1 MSPEKF
7 LTISEINMQ
16 LGSCMDSVINGN
28 VIFKVC
34 SDKYYKKYGTLSIA
48 DGLGSLDSIQLEF
61 DFDIVRQLNKK
72 AKYLFP
78 GSIVKAAFLKI
89 HKNKLQVTKN
99 SYLTL
104 LMPNQLPPQISA
116 IKMEAIPVETARKDV
131 QLKDLVELTESV
143 GISEE
148 IWLKVS
154 SKFSSNKNG
163 GNECF
168 IFKVCDNTERMV
180 LKVWRSTHAP
190 LIKNIQ
196 VGDYL
201 KFRNL
206 ALKFQEKKKEDG
218 GSEIFLE
225 HVPRHTL
232 FEKMQAE
239 EIATLAK
246 IPPKFALGDA
256 EFEGRIMA
264 LEGFEWTNICNVCPN
279 PTKTVKCKLH
289 AHGPET
295 DIRSYHF
302 LLIAYDGTATKKE
315 FFVRKEHVDS
325 FRNKEIMLDE
335 EMDDQELTT
344 AFEKL
349 LEKPVNIIY
358 NVSQKKNEFYVCQI
372 SIIDTIENQ
381 PSQQPTKES
390 KKKKKRAN
398 NSADGEA
405 AAAEEKNKKAK
416 YE

>member
-1 MSPEKF
+1 MSSEKF
-7 LTISEINMQ
+7 LTISEINSQ
-16 LGSCMDSVINGN
+16 VESCMDSVINGS

-34 SDKYYKKYGTLSIA
+34 SDKYYKKYSTISIC
-48 DGLGSLDSIQLEF
+48 DGLGTLDSIQLEF
-61 DFDIVRQLNKK
+61 DLDTVRELNKK
-72 AKYLFP
+72 AKFLFP
-78 GSIVKAAFLKI
+78 GAMVKACMLKI
-89 HKNKLQVTKN
+89 HKNKLQVTRN
-99 SYLTL
+99 TYLTL
-104 LMPNQLPPQISA
+104 LMSNQFPPHISPL
-116 IKMEAIPVETARKDV
+116 KMEAIPVETARKDV

-148 IWLKVS
+148 IWVKIT

-168 IFKVCDNTERMV
+168 IFKVADNTERMV
-180 LKVWRSTHAP
+180 LKVWSSTHAP

-218 GSEIFLE
+218 GNEIFLE
-225 HVPRHTL
+225 HVPRYTL

-256 EFEGRIMA
+256 EFEGSIIA
-264 LEGFEWTNICNVCPN
+264 LEGFEWTNICHVCPN

-358 NVSQKKNEFYVCQI
+358 NISQKKNEFYVTQI
-372 SIIDTIENQ
+372 TIIDTIENQ
-381 PSQQPTKES
+381 PTQQPAKES

-398 NSADGEA
+398 TSADGE